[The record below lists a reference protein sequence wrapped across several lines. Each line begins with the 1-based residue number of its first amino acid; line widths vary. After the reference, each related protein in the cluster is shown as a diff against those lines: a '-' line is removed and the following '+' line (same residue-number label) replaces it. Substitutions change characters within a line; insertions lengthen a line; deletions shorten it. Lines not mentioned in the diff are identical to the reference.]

1 MKKLIPVAC
10 SALLIGSSTNSVLAE
25 EVSGEKIY
33 RYHGCINCHGAQGK
47 NPANS
52 EVPKIGGRPA
62 DELFAAT
69 MKILAEGEK
78 SGKSELM
85 HATIFSSSECDAPP
99 PEEDIRAISYWLA
112 TQ

>member
-47 NPANS
+47 NPVNS
-52 EVPKIGGRPA
+52 EVPNIGGRPA

-78 SGKSELM
+78 VVSQSLCTQLFSRLLNAMLHHRKKTSELSL
-85 HATIFSSSECDAPP
+85 IG
-99 PEEDIRAISYWLA
+99 
-112 TQ
+112 